1 MKDPVWNIDRSLP
14 IHEDRLIS
22 VERFRSLNNVLG
34 RDDHTNYKKM
44 FSVLELFGSVDPQS
58 CTKTF
63 THSSAVATVTF
74 MGTQKH
80 QYLLDLVAKG
90 KAVFAFAL
98 T

>member
-1 MKDPVWNIDRSLP
+1 MNSI
-14 IHEDRLIS
+14 I
-22 VERFRSLNNVLG
+22 G

-44 FSVLELFGSVDPQS
+44 FSILELFGPVDS
-58 CTKTF
+58 HACTKAF
-63 THSSAVATVTF
+63 THSSAIATVTF

-98 T
+98 TEAGGGNNLS

>member
-1 MKDPVWNIDRSLP
+1 
-14 IHEDRLIS
+14 
-22 VERFRSLNNVLG
+22 
-34 RDDHTNYKKM
+34 M

-80 QYLLDLVAKG
+80 RYLLDLVAKG